1 MELLIPREVRQIG
14 LLLLQRGFSACLVG
28 GCVRDLLRGVVPKDW
43 DIATSALPEQI
54 QEIFPDSVYENTF
67 GTVGVKTRSL
77 DPAVSIVEV
86 TTFRTEAAY
95 SDGRHPDSVSFVSS
109 IEDDLSRRDFTV
121 NAMAIDLALLVSNIS
136 SLTLSDISASIID
149 PYGGQDDL
157 KQRRIRAVG
166 DPVARF
172 REDGLR
178 MMRAVRFSAH
188 LDFSIEENTF
198 RAIVQQSELLSSIA
212 HERIRDELTNMIMT
226 PRGDSAVYL
235 LEDTGLLRFVLP
247 ELREGIGCGQNKHH
261 IYSVFEHN
269 VRALGYAV
277 SQNYSLVVR
286 MASLLHDVGKPR
298 SKRGE
303 GPDSTFYNHDAIGA
317 TLTVAMLDR
326 LHFPRDFVRR
336 VSHLVRH
343 HLFYY
348 NVGEVTEAGVRRF
361 IARVGADCID
371 DLFKVREADRIG
383 SGVPKAIPYKTR
395 HLQFMIDKVRRDP
408 ISVKM
413 LVIDGAD
420 VMRILSLA
428 PSARV
433 GTILSIL
440 LEEVLDDPTLNTVEH
455 LTARVSALGA
465 LSDEA
470 LSQLASYAKQKVYE
484 AESGAEADMKKK
496 HFIR

>member
-1 MELLIPREVRQIG
+1 MDVLIPLEVRQIA

-28 GCVRDLLRGVVPKDW
+28 GCVRDLLRGVAPHDW
-43 DIATSALPEQI
+43 DIATNAVPEQI
-54 QEIFPDSVYENTF
+54 QDIFPDSVYENIF
-67 GTVGVKTRSL
+67 GTVGVKTRSI
-77 DPAVSIVEV
+77 DPAVAIVEV
-86 TTFRTEAAY
+86 TTFRTESAY

-109 IEDDLSRRDFTV
+109 IERDLSRRDFTV
-121 NAMAIDLALLVSNIS
+121 NAMAIDMSFVMNGTS
-136 SLTLSDISASIID
+136 SLTLSDLTASVID
-149 PYGGQDDL
+149 PYGGFHDL
-157 KQRRIRAVG
+157 NQRCIRAVG
-166 DPVARF
+166 DPTARF

-178 MMRAVRFSAH
+178 MMRAVRFSAY
-188 LDFSIEENTF
+188 LDFPIEEHTF
-198 RAIVQQSELLSSIA
+198 RAITQQSELLSSIA
-212 HERIRDELTNMIMT
+212 RERIRDELTKMIMT
-226 PRGDSAVYL
+226 PRGDRAVCL
-235 LEDTGLLRFVLP
+235 LEDLGLLKFVLP

-261 IYSVFEHN
+261 VYTVFEHN
-269 VRALGYAV
+269 IRALGYAV

-317 TLTVAMLDR
+317 TMTVALLNR
-326 LHFPRDFVRR
+326 LHFSRDFVSR

-361 IARVGADCID
+361 IARVGEDCID

-413 LVIDGAD
+413 LAIDGAD
-420 VMRILSLA
+420 VMRILSIA
-428 PSARV
+428 PSVRI

-455 LTARVSALGA
+455 LTSRVLALGRVS
-465 LSDEA
+465 DEQ
-470 LSQLASYAKQKVYE
+470 LSQLSSRAKQKVFE